1 MKFILQ
7 IITGLEFLEISNI
20 RYLNIRS
27 ENIFIK
33 NDSIKLF
40 INYNW
45 WTI

>member
-7 IITGLEFLEISNI
+7 IITGMEFLETNNI

-40 INYNW
+40 INYN
-45 WTI
+45 

>member
-7 IITGLEFLEISNI
+7 IITGLEFLETNNI

-40 INYNW
+40 INYN
-45 WTI
+45 